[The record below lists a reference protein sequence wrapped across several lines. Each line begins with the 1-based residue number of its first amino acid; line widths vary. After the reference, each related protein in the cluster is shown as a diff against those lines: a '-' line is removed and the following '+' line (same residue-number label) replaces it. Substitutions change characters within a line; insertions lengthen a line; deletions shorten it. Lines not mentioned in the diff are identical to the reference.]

1 MQKFSLTLAILLFQ
15 LTLQIFGQVE
25 TESTADSIEVFI
37 IDSYVPPENPN
48 RFILSFYTSEL
59 CKTKL
64 WMENNLE
71 FPISNELTDNHRTE
85 IDITKLKMIK
95 NKIAYVIS
103 MENSEGVKSTSEVF
117 ELELHSND
125 EVVETP
131 SNYFFTCL
139 AGGIVFLTPS
149 LTAVQS
155 DGKTYFG
162 LNKELPVV
170 SLFSGGFNYPSGY
183 LAVEYA
189 HILKAEKKN
198 FFRFGYKHIYEI
210 PKVEYI
216 SVGLSGFTDFRG
228 FNGISP
234 ELSIGVVKIYSV
246 FTLYSRYRYNFSPG
260 KSESAFSELSLG
272 LYSSFFTLHW

>member
-1 MQKFSLTLAILLFQ
+1 MKIFPIILALLLLPFSTQ
-15 LTLQIFGQVE
+15 MYGQE
-25 TESTADSIEVFI
+25 KSESKVDSIEVFI
-37 IDSYVPPENPN
+37 IDSYIPPENPN

-85 IDITKLKMIK
+85 IDIAKLDILK
-95 NKIAYVIS
+95 NKIAYIIL
-103 MENSEGVKSTSEVF
+103 MENSGGVKSTSEVF
-117 ELELHSND
+117 EIELHSNE
-125 EVVETP
+125 EVIETQ

-149 LTAVQS
+149 ITAVLAN
-155 DGKTYFG
+155 GKTYFG
-162 LNKELPVV
+162 LNKELPIV
-170 SLFSGGFNYPSGY
+170 SLFSGGFNYPTGY

-189 HILKAEKKN
+189 YILKAERKN
-198 FFRFGYKHIYEI
+198 FFRYGYKHLYEI
-210 PKVEYI
+210 PKIEYI
-216 SVGLSGFTDFRG
+216 SAGLSGFTDFRG
-228 FNGISP
+228 FNGIST
-234 ELSIGVVKIYSV
+234 EVSLGLIKIYNV

-260 KSESAFSELSLG
+260 KSASNYSELSFG